1 MILASPNYKMK
12 SFRYPGVNVEV
23 YYTQMPE
30 QFIEHEGEQIA
41 AVAKLYTSL
50 LGETVIPGGTIK
62 HVYSPKRKGQGK
74 AGVARP
80 GLIVTSEGLTLD
92 ALARDPK
99 FSLFQGIAHE
109 IAHYWWNFGAG
120 QGDWINE
127 AFAEYYSAI
136 ALQKLSSEAEFRAVM
151 ADFAKQAGELPA
163 DAPSLSTVP
172 LMQPSSFVVRYYKG
186 SMMLD
191 TLREAVGDE
200 KFFWT
205 CRAFFQTYK
214 GKPTGTPD
222 FRRFWQSKLS
232 GQKNVV
238 DSWLDSR
245 GGLISPP
252 SAGPSSSQM
261 ER

>member
-1 MILASPNYKMK
+1 
-12 SFRYPGVNVEV
+12 
-23 YYTQMPE
+23 
-30 QFIEHEGEQIA
+30 
-41 AVAKLYTSL
+41 
-50 LGETVIPGGTIK
+50 
-62 HVYSPKRKGQGK
+62 
-74 AGVARP
+74 
-80 GLIVTSEGLTLD
+80 
-92 ALARDPK
+92 
-99 FSLFQGIAHE
+99 
-109 IAHYWWNFGAG
+109 
-120 QGDWINE
+120 
-127 AFAEYYSAI
+127 
-136 ALQKLSSEAEFRAVM
+136 
-151 ADFAKQAGELPA
+151 
-163 DAPSLSTVP
+163 
-172 LMQPSSFVVRYYKG
+172 
-186 SMMLD
+186 MMLD